1 MWDWQINNSYESFQM
16 RNALRLEFKLKLDE
30 DKIKELI
37 KDRKSFEKTKL
48 LIRRISTLSLTIVIL
63 LLGWALILIVNIY
76 ESNIQD
82 YFKKN
87 YILQYIASFVAT
99 ICLSLINV
107 AVPNIIKFITEL
119 EAWDF

>member
-1 MWDWQINNSYESFQM
+1 M

-48 LIRRISTLSLTIVIL
+48 LIRRVSTLSLTIFIL
-63 LLGWALILIVNIY
+63 LIGWALILIVNIY
-76 ESNIQD
+76 ETDISN

-87 YILQYIASFVAT
+87 YIL
-99 ICLSLINV
+99 
-107 AVPNIIKFITEL
+107 
-119 EAWDF
+119 

>member
-1 MWDWQINNSYESFQM
+1 M